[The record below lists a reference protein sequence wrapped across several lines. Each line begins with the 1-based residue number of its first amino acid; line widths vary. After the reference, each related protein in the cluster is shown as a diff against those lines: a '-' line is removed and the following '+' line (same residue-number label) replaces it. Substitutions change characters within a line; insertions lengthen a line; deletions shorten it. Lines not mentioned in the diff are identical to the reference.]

1 MMALGK
7 GGRKGSSLRLTSG
20 IGATTASPLPD
31 LMLKKFENRQSHEE
45 ESGEH
50 VSYGEHLKL
59 VQPACWLHK
68 DYQEKAA
75 GYILPVQHFPDRSG
89 RPPFC
94 EGFHEKDRNTGCT
107 GGRGIDQ
114 MTEPVTRM
122 TGMSGRT
129 ALNSRASSIPVMSGI
144 VWSVTTKKDSQ
155 GVECHTLEIGKSR
168 QIAVVRLSPEKV
180 YIRREELER
189 SIRESE
195 K

>member
-1 MMALGK
+1 LLHLFVLYNNLLPFQLIIDNFLKAVI
-7 GGRKGSSLRLTSG
+7 RRVFSLTELEDSESLN
-20 IGATTASPLPD
+20 SPA
-31 LMLKKFENRQSHEE
+31 
-45 ESGEH
+45 
-50 VSYGEHLKL
+50 KL

-129 ALNSRASSIPVMSGI
+129 ALNSRGSSIPVMSGI

>member
-1 MMALGK
+1 VAI
-7 GGRKGSSLRLTSG
+7 RRTFVIISLLHLFVLYNNLLPFQLIIDNFLKAVIRRVFSLTELEDSESLN
-20 IGATTASPLPD
+20 SPA
-31 LMLKKFENRQSHEE
+31 
-45 ESGEH
+45 
-50 VSYGEHLKL
+50 KL
-59 VQPACWLHK
+59 VQPACWLRK

-75 GYILPVQHFPDRSG
+75 GYILPVRHFPDRSG
-89 RPPFC
+89 QPPFC
-94 EGFHEKDRNTGCT
+94 EGFHEKDRNTGCI

-129 ALNSRASSIPVMSGI
+129 ALNSRASSIPVIPGI

-180 YIRREELER
+180 YIHREELER
-189 SIRESE
+189 SIGESE

>member
-1 MMALGK
+1 VAIRRTFVIISLLHLFVLYNNLLPFQLIIDNFLK
-7 GGRKGSSLRLTSG
+7 AVIRRVFSLTELEDSESLSSP
-20 IGATTASPLPD
+20 A
-31 LMLKKFENRQSHEE
+31 
-45 ESGEH
+45 
-50 VSYGEHLKL
+50 KL

-89 RPPFC
+89 QPPFC